1 MAYGDPSVDDQDAA
15 NRTASLLANG
25 DILASVQRAVQP
37 FTVELHRGSNG
48 PKISGDKA
56 AVLILKRVLDAL
68 VSRDDL
74 PTAIR
79 DPKAIRALTD
89 QVIEHA
95 LRHELALRLKGIH
108 QPIRPRSLAQLGFA
122 SDLMDQ
128 NLPLIFGLGPTG
140 TGKTYLA
147 IVAALNQL
155 AKGAVNHVTI
165 TKPHEMQSGEV
176 ITAETRAERQRD
188 YQFQVYFD
196 ILIELIGQ
204 QEVESLLESKRLEIV
219 PLAYLR
225 GRTLSH
231 SYILIDEAHNMDKQW
246 MRLAATRAGENAR
259 TIILG
264 EASHKLMPSGET
276 NGLDHLLSLVSDQDF
291 VKIHAFKTADIVR
304 NQTVARIEE
313 LYTRASQDDIELAFE

>member
-1 MAYGDPSVDDQDAA
+1 MAYGDPSVEGQDAA
-15 NRTASLLANG
+15 NYTASLLANG
-25 DILASVQRAVQP
+25 EILASVQRAVQP
-37 FTVELHRGSNG
+37 FTVALHRGDNG

-68 VSRDDL
+68 VSRDHSPD
-74 PTAIR
+74 PIR
-79 DPKAIRALTD
+79 DSKSIHALIK

-122 SDLMDQ
+122 NDLMDQ
-128 NLPLIFGLGPTG
+128 NLPLLFGLGPTG

-155 AKGAVNHVTI
+155 AKGAVNHITI

-176 ITAETRAERQRD
+176 ITPETRAERQRD

-204 QEVESLLESKRLEIV
+204 QELETLLESKRLEIV
-219 PLAYLR
+219 PLAYLQ

-231 SYILIDEAHNMDKQW
+231 SYILIDEAHNMDKRW

-264 EASHKLMPSGET
+264 EASHKLLPSGET
-276 NGLDHLLSLVSDQDF
+276 NGLDHILSLVRDQDF
-291 VKIHAFKTADIVR
+291 AKIHAFKTADIVR
-304 NQTVARIEE
+304 NKTVARIEE
-313 LYTRASQDDIELAFE
+313 LYAGASRDDIDLAFD